1 MQIQGNVVSG
11 VGEGG
16 KYVKEYLPHFE
27 QVLGFTCFPGTLNLK
42 VFSLPDLSSFEKFSV
57 VPEGLGKVDCYLVKI
72 AGMYDGAI
80 VIPHETRHGKEIVE
94 LVAPVDLREELK
106 LQDGDEVVCEL
117 E

>member
-27 QVLGFTCFPGTLNLK
+27 QVLGLSCFPGTLNLR
-42 VFSLPDLSSFEKFSV
+42 VGLLDLSGFEKLLVAPVGF
-57 VPEGLGKVDCYLVKI
+57 GKVDCYLVRI
-72 AGMYDGAI
+72 ADTYDGAI
-80 VIPHETRHGKEIVE
+80 VIPHLTRHEKDIIE